1 MPGGFGR
8 YSYPPSLLPKLF
20 GYKGVLSSGLILGQL
35 KEKNTPEYFFAKN
48 TFKTVTKP
56 IYLAVME

>member
-35 KEKNTPEYFFAKN
+35 KEKTTQEKFFARYTLKN
-48 TFKTVTKP
+48 TIKS
-56 IYLAVME
+56 I